1 MPDYLTTV
9 GVVFL
14 GMVALV
20 CGMGAISDI
29 RNGSSRQ
36 AHEEVG
42 AARERLPLNYWM
54 GVGQKV
60 FAAIAAFGI
69 AAALIAFS

>member
-1 MPDYLTTV
+1 MPDYLVTL
-9 GVVFL
+9 GVIFFGL
-14 GMVALV
+14 LALV

-29 RNGSSRQ
+29 RHGSSRQ

-42 AARERLPLNYWM
+42 AKREQLPLNFWM

-60 FAAIAAFGI
+60 FAMIAAFCI
-69 AAALIAFS
+69 AVAVIALS